1 MNYVVYAAAPIPEP
15 PLPPAFDGFRHRWTG
30 WDGTSFDLSVPTAGV
45 QLLQDGI
52 TGMHMPEFDQY
63 MDEHASVDGARYRGS
78 RTRTRN
84 PEWTLGIFGDSSKEW
99 RERDRSLWH
108 SLHPDHPGL
117 WTVSDPDG
125 VSRSL
130 TCRYRSAPEVPYARD
145 PLRAGWA
152 VHQVTL
158 LAVNPYWEGAP
169 IHSPIWGNAE
179 TPVNFT
185 GPSDSAPDFYVSG
198 ATSIGSASMTNPGD
212 VDAHVTYTAKGTGT
226 GLTSVR
232 IQAAGGDMLYGPIA
246 AGSTLRIMT
255 DPTAPIATLDG
266 VDVSGAVSPWDP
278 RPIPAGETSPL
289 LVTLVGQ
296 GTLQASFTPRYFR
309 AF

>member
-1 MNYVVYAAAPIPEP
+1 MTYVVYAEAPIPEP
-15 PLPPAFDGFRHRWTG
+15 PLPPAFQGFQHTWTG

-78 RTRTRN
+78 RVKVRN
-84 PEWTLGIFGDSSKEW
+84 PEWTLGVFGDSSKQW
-99 RERDRSLWH
+99 RERNTALWNTFRPDR
-108 SLHPDHPGL
+108 PGL
-117 WTVSDPDG
+117 HTVTDPDG

-130 TCRYRSAPEVPYARD
+130 LCRYRSSAELSYARD
-145 PLRAGWA
+145 PLKAGWA
-152 VHQVTL
+152 VYQVTL
-158 LAVNPYWEGAP
+158 LAEQPFWLGAP
-169 IHSPIWGNAE
+169 ILSPIWGNAE
-179 TPVNFT
+179 APVNFT
-185 GPSDSAPDFYVSG
+185 GPSDSAPDFYISG
-198 ATSIGSASMTNPGD
+198 ATTIGSASLTNPGD
-212 VDAHVTYTAKGTGT
+212 VDADVAYVAKGTGT

-232 IQAAGGDMLYGPIA
+232 IQAAGGDMLYGPVA
-246 AGSTLRIMT
+246 AGSTLRIST
-255 DPTAPIATLDG
+255 DPAAPLATLDG

-278 RPIPAGETSPL
+278 RAIPAGETSPL
-289 LVTLVGQ
+289 AVTLVGQ